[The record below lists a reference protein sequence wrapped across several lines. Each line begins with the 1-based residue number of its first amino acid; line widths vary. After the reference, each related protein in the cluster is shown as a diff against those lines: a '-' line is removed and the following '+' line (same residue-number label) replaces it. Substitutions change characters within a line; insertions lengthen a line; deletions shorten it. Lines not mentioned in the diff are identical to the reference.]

1 MLDLLF
7 TNPDNTLLEK
17 MAVTPGMV
25 ERLSSNIEDLTSFS
39 RAYIDYEKARQNL
52 AASSSKSNA
61 GTVGIGTDY
70 SDNSPANPF
79 QNVFPLVSW
88 LMNTPASRKMQGAMN
103 RGAWSVTKNQMENSI
118 FSCHSHTEQQNLN
131 QHKVN
136 VAGFH

>member
-1 MLDLLF
+1 MLDLVF

-52 AASSSKSNA
+52 ATNASKSNA
-61 GTVGIGTDY
+61 GTIGIGTDY

-103 RGAWSVTKNQMENSI
+103 RGAWSVTKKKMANSI
-118 FSCHSHTEQQNLN
+118 FSCHLHTEQQNLN